1 MPQDPA
7 RPRATAIITI
17 PAHPDLRTIMARPD
31 TEAMAIPRPS
41 RVLAIRRVMI
51 KITDMQGIAT
61 ITVRASIPIM
71 ATIMDTAGTP
81 TTVMDTASTSITIMV
96 IPDTEAIIPI
106 MST

>member
-7 RPRATAIITI
+7 RTRATAIVTI

-71 ATIMDTAGTP
+71 ATIMDMA
-81 TTVMDTASTSITIMV
+81 
-96 IPDTEAIIPI
+96 DTEAIIPI

>member
-7 RPRATAIITI
+7 RTRATAIVTI

-31 TEAMAIPRPS
+31 TEAMATPRPN

-51 KITDMQGIAT
+51 KITEMQGIGT
-61 ITVRASIPIM
+61 ITVRAS
-71 ATIMDTAGTP
+71 TP
-81 TTVMDTASTSITIMV
+81 ITIMV

>member
-17 PAHPDLRTIMARPD
+17 PAHPDLRTIM
-31 TEAMAIPRPS
+31 
-41 RVLAIRRVMI
+41 
-51 KITDMQGIAT
+51 
-61 ITVRASIPIM
+61 
-71 ATIMDTAGTP
+71 DTAGTP
-81 TTVMDTASTSITIMV
+81 ITIMV